1 MNKRWTA
8 DKQTAN
14 QSPSKRRQASA
25 HWSATPRVL
34 VLIAELSLSLFWV
47 TVILG
52 QADCPPF
59 ISFLPFC
66 LSSVSYWVK
75 IFPPTG
81 VSSGFFLA
89 RWSVA
94 LPLYKSAS
102 SLPSSSSS
110 SDSASQQAASLPGL
124 VSTKLINILTKQ
136 PPLHTKSAEATDFS
150 PLFAAHSITAPL
162 PQWRRRRR

>member
-59 ISFLPFC
+59 ISFLPIFGEL
-66 LSSVSYWVK
+66 LSK
-75 IFPPTG
+75 NFPSHRCFIRG
-81 VSSGFFLA
+81 FFFLA

>member
-1 MNKRWTA
+1 MVGHTTSSSSHCGA
-8 DKQTAN
+8 IT
-14 QSPSKRRQASA
+14 
-25 HWSATPRVL
+25 
-34 VLIAELSLSLFWV
+34 
-47 TVILG
+47 
-52 QADCPPF
+52 
-59 ISFLPFC
+59 LPFLGYC
-66 LSSVSYWVK
+66 NFGSSRLSSVYLVSALLP
-75 IFPPTG
+75 IFGELLSKNFPSHRCFIR
-81 VSSGFFLA
+81 VFFLA

-162 PQWRRRRR
+162 PQ